1 MKARPKLTDSQKD
14 RVIAMASD
22 GSTYAEIAALLH
34 VPVASIGVVVTEWV
48 KSNLSELQNN
58 LRELIDSS
66 IDSGKQFITLPKV
79 SHLVL
84 RPVLGEYAAR
94 YFITKRNRLG
104 CTWYQFTTH
113 APHAPVS
120 NPRRYSA
127 SAASQATNY
136 SLRRAAEAVARADG
150 LCVKCLKRPHVKR
163 GYKCAECIA
172 YIRASNASKRLT

>member
-1 MKARPKLTDSQKD
+1 MKARPQLTDSQKAKI
-14 RVIAMASD
+14 IAMASD

-34 VPVASIGVVVTEWV
+34 VPVNLIGVVVTGWI

-66 IDSGKQFITLPKV
+66 LDSGKQFITLPKV

-84 RPVLGEYAAR
+84 RPVINEYAVR
-94 YFITKRNRLG
+94 YFIKKRHRLG

-113 APHAPVS
+113 APHAVVS

-127 SAASQATNY
+127 NAASQATCY
-136 SLRRAAEAVARADG
+136 SRRRAAEAAARADG

-172 YIRASNASKRLT
+172 YIRESNASQRQQ